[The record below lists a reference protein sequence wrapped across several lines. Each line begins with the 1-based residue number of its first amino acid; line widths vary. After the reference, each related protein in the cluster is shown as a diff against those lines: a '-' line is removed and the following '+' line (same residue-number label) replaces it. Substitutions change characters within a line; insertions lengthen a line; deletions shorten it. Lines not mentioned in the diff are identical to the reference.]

1 MAEEPEEASES
12 GAKPVPANPFRYLS
26 LVLLILLLEAAGG
39 YLVLDWVLPPQE
51 DVAKEDKKGD
61 EAKLVQVEEDPLYY
75 EAFKELVVT
84 PAPAQ
89 MGYLV
94 QVSLA
99 LEVFPPAVIDELT
112 TRHEVIQDL
121 VLQTLEAFPV
131 EAFQDAV
138 KTPIKEGLRQA
149 LNKELKNGEVRAVY
163 FVDFVMQ

>member
-1 MAEEPEEASES
+1 MAEEPEEDAES
-12 GAKPVPANPFRYLS
+12 GAKPAPANPFRYLS
-26 LVLLILLLEAAGG
+26 LVLLILLMEAAGG
-39 YLVLDWVLPPQE
+39 YLVLDWVLPPRE
-51 DVAKEDKKGD
+51 DVGRKDKK
-61 EAKLVQVEEDPLYY
+61 EAEEKRMQAEEDPLYY
-75 EAFKELVVT
+75 EDLRDLVVT

-94 QVSLA
+94 QLSLA

-112 TRHEVIQDL
+112 TRHDVLQDL

-131 EAFQDAV
+131 EAFRHAV

-163 FVDFVMQ
+163 FVEFIMQ